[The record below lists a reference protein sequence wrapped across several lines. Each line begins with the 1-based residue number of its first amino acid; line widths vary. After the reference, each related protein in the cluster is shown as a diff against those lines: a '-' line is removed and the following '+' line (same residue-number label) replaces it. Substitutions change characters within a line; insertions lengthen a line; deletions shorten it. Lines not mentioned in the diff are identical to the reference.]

1 MNCLRYFCC
10 RCLNN
15 NNNNILVRDLNIEEI
30 HQYVSF
36 EDIKEAR
43 AINVYWEAVRLKQKF
58 HGRCREKK
66 Q

>member
-1 MNCLRYFCC
+1 
-10 RCLNN
+10 
-15 NNNNILVRDLNIEEI
+15 VRDLNIEEI